1 MPPIRSAALALALV
15 APAAVLA
22 QAPAPPAPALPPR
35 AIRVSGEGKVNVAPD
50 VARVV
55 VGVVST
61 GKDLNKVTGDAAAV
75 VRKVLAEL
83 SKVGIAQKDVR
94 TVRHDVQVERP
105 WSSKTGTPGA
115 ISGYTVNDQLQ
126 VTVRDLTRLGAVLDQ
141 ATSAGGNTIDQLSM
155 DKEDL
160 GADRARALALAY
172 AAARSK
178 AEAIARAAGV
188 TLGEVLEVE
197 ESSAQRGPIPL
208 MAANRVAMAETAK
221 GTTISAGELELT
233 GSVSVS
239 FAIR

>member
-1 MPPIRSAALALALV
+1 
-15 APAAVLA
+15 
-22 QAPAPPAPALPPR
+22 
-35 AIRVSGEGKVNVAPD
+35 VSGEGKVNVAPD
-50 VARVV
+50 VARVA

-105 WSSKTGTPGA
+105 WSSKSGRPGA
-115 ISGYTVNDQLQ
+115 ISGYTVTDQVQ
-126 VTVRDLTRLGAVLDQ
+126 VTVRDLGKLGTVLEQ
-141 ATSAGGNTIDQLSM
+141 VTSAGGNTIEQLSM
-155 DKEDL
+155 EKEEL
-160 GADRARALALAY
+160 GADRARALALAC

-178 AEAIARAAGV
+178 AEAIAKAAGV

-197 ESSAQRGPIPL
+197 ESTAQRGPVPML
-208 MAANRVAMAETAK
+208 AANRVAMAESSGGIAVA
-221 GTTISAGELELT
+221 AGELEVMSAVT
-233 GSVSVS
+233 AS